1 MSKGQMVGARL
12 PPSLVNDLE
21 TIEHV
26 EQTDRSTTV
35 RKLLS
40 QAVGEWKRDYY
51 ARKYGN
57 GEISLA
63 RAARSAGITLWEMMA
78 YLRQRKVPSQYDVED
93 FEEDVQTVSRRSAKK

>member
-12 PPSLVNDLE
+12 PPWLVHDLE

-51 ARKYGN
+51 ARQYGDSKV
-57 GEISLA
+57 SLA
-63 RAARSAGITLWEMMA
+63 RAAREAGITLWEMMA
-78 YLRQRKVPSQYDVED
+78 YLRQRKVSAQYDVED
-93 FEEDVQTVSRRSAKK
+93 FEEDVRTVSSRIVRE